1 MSSDV
6 YQRIKANPKFHE
18 LVAKRSR
25 FAWTLAIVTLVL
37 FYGFVLTVAFNPEL
51 LGKFVSPGSSMLTVG
66 VLVEL
71 LMFILF
77 WILTAVYVRRANTE
91 FDALNQQIIND
102 AVKGG
107 K

>member
-37 FYGFVLTVAFNPEL
+37 FYGFVLTVAFKPEL
-51 LGKFVSPGSSMLTVG
+51 LGKFVSPGSYMLTVG